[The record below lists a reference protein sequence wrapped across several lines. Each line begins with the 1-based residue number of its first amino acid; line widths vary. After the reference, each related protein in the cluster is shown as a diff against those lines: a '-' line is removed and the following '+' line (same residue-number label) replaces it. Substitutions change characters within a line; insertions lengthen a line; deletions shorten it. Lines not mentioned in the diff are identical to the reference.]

1 MTPSY
6 TQRLARRYE
15 DKLGPDAQE
24 FIGYAVDGALR
35 MQALITD
42 LLAYSRLGTRGKPF
56 QMTDCGEVLAQALT
70 NLKVAIEESGVRITH
85 APLPKVMGDPIQ
97 LMQLFQNLL
106 GNAIKFRGHAP
117 TVHVAAELDDRSPAP
132 EWVFCVREN
141 GIGSEPQCFLR
152 IFVIV
157 K

>member
-117 TVHVAAELDDRSPAP
+117 TVHAPAELDNPPPAP
-132 EWVFCVREN
+132 HSVLSVPDN
-141 GIGSEPQCFLR
+141 PLATNP
-152 IFVIV
+152 
-157 K
+157 